1 MSVEDDK
8 EGGNHVKAKVKWNS
22 DRVTLLVFF
31 IILGLI
37 GIAMLYPIVLVVNC
51 SFSNPRNVMQG
62 DVLLLP
68 VEPTLRS
75 YFNVLKDERIPQ
87 GFLNS
92 IFYTLLG
99 TTINLVLTV
108 CAAYP
113 LSRHDLV
120 GRKTLMSLMLFTMFF
135 SGGMIPLYLVVK
147 DLNLLNTVW
156 ALVLPTAIS
165 TYNVIVTKSFFENS
179 IPREMH
185 EAAQIDGCGT
195 IRYLLMIVIPL
206 SIPILTIITMFYAVD
221 HWNGFYAGLMYLSK
235 RQMFPLQLVLREILL
250 AANSTMTEAAG
261 LTDQLYDVEGIKYAT
276 IVVSSLPMV
285 LAYPFMQ
292 KYFQKGVMLGAI
304 KG

>member
-1 MSVEDDK
+1 
-8 EGGNHVKAKVKWNS
+8 
-22 DRVTLLVFF
+22 
-31 IILGLI
+31 
-37 GIAMLYPIVLVVNC
+37 
-51 SFSNPRNVMQG
+51 
-62 DVLLLP
+62 
-68 VEPTLRS
+68 
-75 YFNVLKDERIPQ
+75 
-87 GFLNS
+87 
-92 IFYTLLG
+92 
-99 TTINLVLTV
+99 
-108 CAAYP
+108 
-113 LSRHDLV
+113 
-120 GRKTLMSLMLFTMFF
+120 MLFTMFF